1 MSRKYKAFLDAARI
15 GDQRREDAKKARA
28 ALVSAGGATV
38 TPKQSKVLENLLDAA
53 ANGGLYLT
61 ADELL
66 AIESAVADAK
76 AVAKIAAEVD
86 CG

>member
-1 MSRKYKAFLDAARI
+1 MTR
-15 GDQRREDAKKARA
+15 
-28 ALVSAGGATV
+28 
-38 TPKQSKVLENLLDAA
+38 KQSKVLENLLDAA

-76 AVAKIAAEVD
+76 TVAQIAAQTED
-86 CG
+86 RA